1 MGGIRQTG
9 RARAVISPV
18 AVLIDE
24 GLAVKVVG
32 DPLFYE
38 PLAAAI
44 DASAELDTESF
55 VARVSEIIE
64 GMHEDG
70 SLTELSNQWFGLDL
84 TTKAS

>member
-1 MGGIRQTG
+1 
-9 RARAVISPV
+9 
-18 AVLIDE
+18 
-24 GLAVKVVG
+24 VKVVG

-64 GMHEDG
+64 RMHDDG
-70 SLTELSNQWFGLDL
+70 TLSELSNQWFGLDL